1 MASDRSGQ
9 WRHAAEALVIPIA
22 ALTAAML
29 LFGLFVAILGH
40 SPAEVYALIYKGAFA
55 SSFSWQNTLS
65 RAAPLILT
73 ALCVALPAQA
83 GLMVIGGEGAVVLGG
98 LAAAVVGHLLSG
110 AAPIGVKVAI
120 VLAGMA
126 IGGMWIA
133 LAGGLRQY
141 RGVNETISSLLL
153 TYVAVALFN
162 HFVEGPLRDPSSLN
176 KPSTA
181 NIGDV
186 NMIGSLPGLDIHWG
200 LGFGVVF
207 CVAMHVLVRSTTYGF
222 ALRIV
227 GGNPRAAR
235 LAGLPVARLVL
246 TACLLG
252 GAAAGLAG
260 AVEVAAVHGSANAS
274 LIAGYGYAGILVA
287 FIARQN
293 PLAIVPVAVLV
304 GGLSASGG
312 MLQRRLDLPDATVV
326 VLGWW
331 GVPIGVVGGAIR
343 VSTPFLFVSLGEC
356 ITERSGRINL
366 GLEGILIMG
375 AMSGYAVSYASGNP
389 WLGVLA
395 AGGAGL
401 ALGLLHGLACN
412 LPRVNDIA
420 VGIGLMLLGT
430 GLAFFLGKPYVQPK
444 APTLPGIP

>member
-1 MASDRSGQ
+1 
-9 WRHAAEALVIPIA
+9 
-22 ALTAAML
+22 
-29 LFGLFVAILGH
+29 
-40 SPAEVYALIYKGAFA
+40 
-55 SSFSWQNTLS
+55 
-65 RAAPLILT
+65 
-73 ALCVALPAQA
+73 
-83 GLMVIGGEGAVVLGG
+83 
-98 LAAAVVGHLLSG
+98 LADWLDLR
-110 AAPIGVKVAI
+110 IF
-120 VLAGMA
+120 
-126 IGGMWIA
+126 WIA
-133 LAGGLRQY
+133 LAGALRQY

-181 NIGDV
+181 HIGDV

-200 LGFGVVF
+200 LAFGIVF
-207 CVAMHVLVRSTTYGF
+207 CAAMHVLVRYTTYGF

-274 LIAGYGYAGILVA
+274 LIAGYGYAGIVVA

-312 MLQRRLDLPDATVV
+312 MLQRRLDLPDATVL
-326 VLGWW
+326 VLQGIAFMLIL
-331 GVPIGVVGGAIR
+331 GSEALYGR
-343 VSTPFLFVSLGEC
+343 LKPFRAR
-356 ITERSGRINL
+356 T
-366 GLEGILIMG
+366 
-375 AMSGYAVSYASGNP
+375 A
-389 WLGVLA
+389 
-395 AGGAGL
+395 
-401 ALGLLHGLACN
+401 
-412 LPRVNDIA
+412 
-420 VGIGLMLLGT
+420 
-430 GLAFFLGKPYVQPK
+430 
-444 APTLPGIP
+444 